1 MQCKILI
8 YNLILDC
15 PSQTCLSD
23 RSRLQ
28 IPPRAPPL
36 GCWSEIFHSVF
47 PFHRQH
53 KNWSHRCVLL
63 MTWLLSLLSTWLSFQ
78 IVTSCASMDHCVPG
92 WRQCGKAQD
101 QARWKLVPLIEPL
114 KGENDFSEDSQKEA
128 KDLSVVFC
136 PSPDQLFSRISPLL
150 QSTTIRQTV
159 HLEKYGNH
167 YLALLSISGIFDIS
181 PQQPHP
187 LKDEYRCGKYTYK
200 RCALAPQL
208 CLWTVIFPLKLSFLY
223 IREGVKK
230 NGFLGLCP
238 RHRTPPT
245 HRACLGL
252 H

>member
-1 MQCKILI
+1 
-8 YNLILDC
+8 
-15 PSQTCLSD
+15 
-23 RSRLQ
+23 
-28 IPPRAPPL
+28 
-36 GCWSEIFHSVF
+36 
-47 PFHRQH
+47 
-53 KNWSHRCVLL
+53 

-101 QARWKLVPLIEPL
+101 QARWKLVPLLEPL

-167 YLALLSISGIFDIS
+167 YLALLSISGIFDIA

-208 CLWTVIFPLKLSFLY
+208 CLWTVIFPLKLSFLC
-223 IREGVKK
+223 IKGRCQKTRF
-230 NGFLGLCP
+230 FLDFVPDIGP
-238 RHRTPPT
+238 HPPT
-245 HRACLGL
+245 AHVWDSTKWKIKVSFILLFRLFRAFYFFWKNEKFFRTKF
-252 H
+252 HVFI

>member
-1 MQCKILI
+1 
-8 YNLILDC
+8 
-15 PSQTCLSD
+15 
-23 RSRLQ
+23 
-28 IPPRAPPL
+28 
-36 GCWSEIFHSVF
+36 
-47 PFHRQH
+47 
-53 KNWSHRCVLL
+53 

-101 QARWKLVPLIEPL
+101 QARWKLVPLIESL

-128 KDLSVVFC
+128 KDLSMVFC

-230 NGFLGLCP
+230 NGFFGTLSQTSAPTHPPRMFGTPLSEKLKLGLFCFLGCLEHFFFLKKWEIFRTKFHMYLFETLD
-238 RHRTPPT
+238 RHPYFGARS
-245 HRACLGL
+245 
-252 H
+252 